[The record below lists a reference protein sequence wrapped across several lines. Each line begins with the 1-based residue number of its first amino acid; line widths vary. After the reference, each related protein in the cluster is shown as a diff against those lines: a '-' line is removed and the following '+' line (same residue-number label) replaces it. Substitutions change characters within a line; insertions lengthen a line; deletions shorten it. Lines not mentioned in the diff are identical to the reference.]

1 MEKAREFQK
10 NIYFCFIDFAKAFD
24 SVDHSKLENSLRDGN
39 IRPPYLSPVKPV
51 SVLLLLLLLSRFSHA
66 RHCETHRWQPTR
78 LPHPWDSPGKNTA
91 VGCHFF
97 LQCMKGKSESEVIKV
112 LGCFLFIY
120 NDLFDNTHSVKGLAF
135 TKSDC

>member
-78 LPHPWDSPGKNTA
+78 LPHPWDSPGKNTE
-91 VGCHFF
+91 VGCHFL
-97 LQCMKGKSESEVIKV
+97 LQCMKGKSESEV
-112 LGCFLFIY
+112 C
-120 NDLFDNTHSVKGLAF
+120 SVM
-135 TKSDC
+135 SNS